1 MTKLSFILVFALV
14 PLFAQT
20 NTVAGAGY
28 SFPVPLNVAPG
39 QVITLF
45 VDGIGASLTQTV
57 RAPAGPLP
65 LTLAGISVTLKQSS
79 SNTPVP
85 LLSVQPFSTL
95 TAVTVQIPFELPTL
109 CPLCERPSF
118 PAPQLLVAENG
129 RTGAAI
135 DLTPLADQLHILTS
149 CDPLFPNAVQRINL
163 TGLPCAPMITHADG
177 SLVSAAKPAKAGEEL
192 VAYAVGLGL
201 TNPFVETGKPAAAP
215 AATVQAFTIDY
226 NYRPNALATKP
237 LTFPNI
243 GDPAPSFTLTSDD
256 GRQIA
261 LRELRGQKIVLYF
274 YPKDDTPGCTN
285 EACTFRDNLAGIK
298 AKNAVVIGVSI
309 DSVESHQK
317 FKSKYSLNFALLS
330 DSEKK
335 AVSSYGV
342 WKQKSMYG
350 RTYMGTERSTFIID
364 EQGKILRIF
373 SKVSVQGHVDAVL
386 AALG

>member
-1 MTKLSFILVFALV
+1 MTPADENI
-14 PLFAQT
+14 
-20 NTVAGAGY
+20 VAK
-28 SFPVPLNVAPG
+28 N
-39 QVITLF
+39 
-45 VDGIGASLTQTV
+45 SL
-57 RAPAGPLP
+57 
-65 LTLAGISVTLKQSS
+65 
-79 SNTPVP
+79 
-85 LLSVQPFSTL
+85 
-95 TAVTVQIPFELPTL
+95 
-109 CPLCERPSF
+109 
-118 PAPQLLVAENG
+118 
-129 RTGAAI
+129 
-135 DLTPLADQLHILTS
+135 
-149 CDPLFPNAVQRINL
+149 
-163 TGLPCAPMITHADG
+163 
-177 SLVSAAKPAKAGEEL
+177 
-192 VAYAVGLGL
+192 
-201 TNPFVETGKPAAAP
+201 
-215 AATVQAFTIDY
+215 
-226 NYRPNALATKP
+226 
-237 LTFPNI
+237 NI